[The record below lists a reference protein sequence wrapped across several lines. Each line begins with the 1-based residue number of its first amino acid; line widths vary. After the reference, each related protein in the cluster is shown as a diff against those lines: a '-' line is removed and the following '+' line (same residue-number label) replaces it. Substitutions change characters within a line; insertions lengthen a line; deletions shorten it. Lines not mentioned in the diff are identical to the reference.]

1 MVTAAQLPDWLR
13 RLYPFSPQSF
23 VTPQGA
29 TMSFVDAGP
38 GAGRISVF
46 ERPLKPTGETPV
58 PRGMGVSPLSPGTRS
73 LKNGDAPPRA
83 DEAVVMLHGNPT
95 WSFFYREVIQK
106 LAPRVRCVAPD
117 HIGMGL
123 SDKPQD
129 YAYTLASRIADIE
142 ALVASLKLRRV
153 HLVVHD
159 WGGAIGL
166 GWAVKHP
173 ELVGRIVVLNTAAF
187 RSPHIPA
194 RIALCKVWGLG
205 TVLVRG
211 LNGFAW
217 PATWMAMNQ
226 RKLSSEEKRGY
237 LYPYRTWAD
246 RVAVNAFVKDIPMG
260 VKHPSFPTLAGI
272 EAGLPRL
279 SEKPMKIIW
288 GGADFCFNG
297 QFLNRW
303 RELFPK
309 AGVVDLPNAGHY
321 VLEDAK
327 PEAREQVSG
336 FLLGGIGAR

>member
-29 TMSFVDAGP
+29 TMSFVDEG
-38 GAGRISVF
+38 
-46 ERPLKPTGETPV
+46 
-58 PRGMGVSPLSPGTRS
+58 
-73 LKNGDAPPRA
+73 PRA
-83 DEAVVMLHGNPT
+83 DEAVLMLHGNPT
-95 WSFFYREVIQK
+95 WSFFYRDVIRA
-106 LAPRVRCVAPD
+106 LTPRVRCVAPD

-129 YAYTLASRIADIE
+129 FAYTLATRIADIE
-142 ALVASLKLRRV
+142 ALVTSLKLRRV

-159 WGGAIGL
+159 WGGAIGF

-173 ELVGRIVVLNTAAF
+173 EFVGRIVVLNTAAF

-194 RIALCKVWGLG
+194 RIALCKVPWLG

-211 LNGFAW
+211 FNGFAW

-226 RKLSSEEKRGY
+226 RKLSPEEKRAY

-260 VKHPSFPTLAGI
+260 EKHPSYGTLAGI

-279 SEKPMKIIW
+279 TDKPMKIIW
-288 GGADFCFNG
+288 GGADFCFNR

-303 RELFPK
+303 HELFPK
-309 AGVVDLPNAGHY
+309 AEVVALQNAGHY

-327 PEAREQVSG
+327 PEAGEEVSG
-336 FLLGGIGAR
+336 FLFDEV